1 MSLRMIK
8 ADEKL
13 VVSSGVSMLVP
24 LTIGKLIDFFS
35 TGAVC
40 PFSPW
45 VYQADGC
52 RRCSL
57 ACRSLLLRLHWPLRS
72 VLGLFAMLVCLI
84 ALITCQS

>member
-1 MSLRMIK
+1 
-8 ADEKL
+8 
-13 VVSSGVSMLVP
+13 MLVP

-57 ACRSLLLRLHWPLRS
+57 ACRSLLLRLLWLSHS
-72 VLGLFAMLVCLI
+72 VLGLFVMLVCLI
-84 ALITCQS
+84 PLIIRQS